1 MNVEFWR
8 GRKVFLTGHTGFKGS
23 WLSLWLS
30 EMGAEVHGF
39 ALAPSTNPSLFEV
52 AHIEEA
58 LASHT
63 IGDIRSL
70 AAVETA
76 LSASQADIVLHLA
89 AQPLVLESYSD
100 PLTTFET
107 NVMGGANLLDA
118 CRRVP
123 SVKAIVFVTSDKCY
137 ENRETIWAYRETDAM
152 GGYDPYSSSKGCSEL
167 IAASMAKSYFSG
179 PNAAVVATGRAGN
192 VIGGGDWSKDRLTV
206 DILNGLAKGEMVT
219 IRRPDAVRPWQ
230 HVLEPLSGYLTLA
243 ERIRTSKPAG
253 FEGWNFGPYVESER
267 TVGDLARIMVQKWGS
282 PNLLNIDPPREIL
295 HEANLLKL
303 DITKAMTSLGWRP
316 RLNFDQTLEWT
327 IAWRRAFEDKKNMRD
342 TTVQQIKTYMSLLE
356 S

>member
-1 MNVEFWR
+1 
-8 GRKVFLTGHTGFKGS
+8 
-23 WLSLWLS
+23 
-30 EMGAEVHGF
+30 
-39 ALAPSTNPSLFEV
+39 
-52 AHIEEA
+52 
-58 LASHT
+58 
-63 IGDIRSL
+63 
-70 AAVETA
+70 
-76 LSASQADIVLHLA
+76 
-89 AQPLVLESYSD
+89 
-100 PLTTFET
+100 
-107 NVMGGANLLDA
+107 
-118 CRRVP
+118 
-123 SVKAIVFVTSDKCY
+123 
-137 ENRETIWAYRETDAM
+137 
-152 GGYDPYSSSKGCSEL
+152 
-167 IAASMAKSYFSG
+167 
-179 PNAAVVATGRAGN
+179 
-192 VIGGGDWSKDRLTV
+192 
-206 DILNGLAKGEMVT
+206 MVT